1 MNEKKRVC
9 FLANE
14 TSGTQL
20 KEDILISC
28 HRKYPLSI
36 DGEGF
41 FKLFKIN
48 NNNLRILRT
57 CKKQVD
63 LFKAIKASFDQE
75 RKRIPENQQADLAF
89 EFQAFMA
96 EQVTK

>member
-1 MNEKKRVC
+1 M
-9 FLANE
+9 
-14 TSGTQL
+14 
-20 KEDILISC
+20 EDILRSC
-28 HRKYPLSI
+28 GRKYPLSI

-48 NNNLRILRT
+48 NNNLKILRT

-63 LFKAIKASFDQE
+63 LFKAIKARFDQE
-75 RKRIPENQQADLAF
+75 RRRVPTEQQADLAF

-96 EQVTK
+96 EQIIK

>member
-1 MNEKKRVC
+1 MNKEEYV
-9 FLANE
+9 FLAKE

-20 KEDILISC
+20 EEVILRSC
-28 HRKYPLSI
+28 QRKYPLSI

-96 EQVTK
+96 EQLIK

>member
-1 MNEKKRVC
+1 M
-9 FLANE
+9 
-14 TSGTQL
+14 QL
-20 KEDILISC
+20 KEDIHSSC
-28 HRKYPLSI
+28 QRRYPLSI

-63 LFKAIKASFDQE
+63 LFKAIKVRFDQD
-75 RKRIPENQQADLAF
+75 RKQIPPYQQADLAF
-89 EFQAFMA
+89 EFQAFME
-96 EQVTK
+96 EQIIM

>member
-1 MNEKKRVC
+1 MS
-9 FLANE
+9 AQE
-14 TSGTQL
+14 TSGIQL
-20 KEDILISC
+20 TEDIFKSC
-28 HRKYPLSI
+28 QRRYRLSI

-63 LFKAIKASFDQE
+63 LFKAIKKIFDQD
-75 RKRIPENQQADLAF
+75 RKRIPQNQQADLAF

-96 EQVTK
+96 EQIIT